1 MLNSSD
7 IEQELE
13 RQGFSRVPGKEA
25 RIHEFKRGALKL
37 YVKTP
42 SKKSKTGYVS
52 KAPLVIHPKHMAQR
66 TELKKVAGVE
76 VNWDARYNNS
86 NLRAFPK
93 HPRPSSGDQYYGY
106 AVDVAS
112 LESLVRLL
120 EVLTGGTSALL
131 TNPLD
136 DIDAASD
143 LPEDP
148 TQRKTLIEARIGQ
161 GQFRR
166 DLIDYWGQCA
176 VTGLDEPLLLR
187 ASHIKPWA
195 KSDNRE
201 RLEPCNGLLLS
212 ANLDAAFDAG
222 LISFAS
228 DGRILISSAF
238 TQHAAAG
245 IETDMRLRKITTTHA
260 AYLAWHRD
268 NVFKGK
274 A

>member
-1 MLNSSD
+1 MLNSLN
-7 IEQELE
+7 IEEGLE
-13 RQGFSRVPGKEA
+13 REGFSRVPGKEA
-25 RIHEFKRGALKL
+25 RIHEFARGAHTL

-42 SKKSKTGYVS
+42 STQSKTGYVS
-52 KAPLVIHPKHMAQR
+52 KAPLVLHPRHTAQR

-76 VNWDARYNNS
+76 VNWDAPYNNS
-86 NLRAFPK
+86 NLRAFPQ
-93 HPRPSSGDQYYGY
+93 HARPNGRDQYYGY

-120 EVLTGGTSALL
+120 EVLTGETSALL

-166 DLIDYWGQCA
+166 DLIDYWGRCA

-195 KSDNRE
+195 KSNNQE

-228 DGRILISSAF
+228 DGRILISDAF

-245 IETDMRLRKITTTHA
+245 IETDMRLRKNTAAHA
-260 AYLAWHRD
+260 TYLAWHRD
-268 NVFKGK
+268 NVFKG
-274 A
+274 AA